1 MPDVVWSHF
10 RNLNDIKRLAKKTG
24 IKINLISTQYNAKDR
39 LDYTR
44 AVARRCRAIK
54 GAPAIVFL
62 DPDTGIAEN
71 NAKPEHVTPEEVLRI
86 WNALLPESWLVL
98 YQHRHHH
105 KKWQIFK
112 RAEFAKAIGLG
123 LKNIRTI
130 QARKGTG
137 ATDVAF
143 FCVKKDK

>member
-10 RNLNDIKRLAKKTG
+10 RNLNDIKRLAKTSG
-24 IKINLISTQYNAKDR
+24 IKIDLISTQYNVNDR
-39 LDYTR
+39 LDYSR

-71 NAKPEHVTPEEVLRI
+71 NVKPEHVTQEEVHHI

-98 YQHRHHH
+98 YQHRYRH
-105 KKWQIFK
+105 KQWHKYK
-112 RAEFAKAIGLG
+112 RTEFAKAIGLSS
-123 LKNIRTI
+123 KNIRTI
-130 QARKGTG
+130 QARRGTG

-143 FCVKKDK
+143 FCVKKVK